1 MSEVRNNQDEEK
13 VKEEHGEVVNNAEDK
28 ENLESSKENSKLET
42 GADVNSKTESDEQTG
57 KEEKTS
63 DVDEPVV
70 LSKEEIADLRN
81 KAEERDSFLD
91 QLLRTRAEFMN
102 YQKRV
107 RKENESTAQ
116 YAIQDLILDLFPE
129 LDNFDRALKLADSS
143 KDFEKFVEGIKLIEG
158 QLFKVLAKYGVKSI
172 ETVGKTFDPNL
183 HEAVME
189 EENNELPHHTIVD
202 ELQGGF
208 LLKERVIRPSKVKVS
223 KRTIEEKDI
232 KETEETEET
241 ENVQNDND

>member
-1 MSEVRNNQDEEK
+1 MSEVRNSRDDEK
-13 VKEEHGEVVNNAEDK
+13 VKEEHDEGVNNAEDK
-28 ENLESSKENSKLET
+28 ENPESSKENTKLET
-42 GADVNSKTESDEQTG
+42 ETIVNSKVESDEKTE
-57 KEEKTS
+57 KEEKES

-70 LSKEEIADLRN
+70 LSKEEIDDLRK

-107 RKENESTAQ
+107 RKESESTSQ
-116 YAIQDLILDLFPE
+116 YAIQGLILELLSE

-143 KDFEKFVEGIKLIEG
+143 KDIDKFVEGIKLIEG

-172 ETVGKTFDPNL
+172 DTVGKAFDPNL

-223 KRTIEEKDI
+223 KRTIEEDEVKE
-232 KETEETEET
+232 KGETEKT
-241 ENVQNDND
+241 ENVQNDSD